1 MLLVTSV
8 CSSPFVA
15 LTPALWVLDVLLWLQ
30 TEVVLPVFSVLASLD
45 NAELWALCNIQ
56 DPISRLSNSAISVLY
71 GSLRCQRLCTGYFVK
86 AGLGHSDAARYDIA
100 LMAVLCSYRQS
111 HLCQQLFNQMYRL
124 SRIGP
129 LQELIACSIVLSFE
143 RLQGQPHL
151 CLPLQICL

>member
-1 MLLVTSV
+1 MFLVTSV

-71 GSLRCQRLCTGYFVK
+71 GSLRCQRGC
-86 AGLGHSDAARYDIA
+86 ALGI
-100 LMAVLCSYRQS
+100 
-111 HLCQQLFNQMYRL
+111 L
-124 SRIGP
+124 SR
-129 LQELIACSIVLSFE
+129 LDSATLM
-143 RLQGQPHL
+143 LQGMTLH
-151 CLPLQICL
+151 